1 MADGNQEQQT
11 KRRRNRYPLEF
22 RRDIAC
28 LVLDQHR
35 TIADVA
41 REFELIEQTIGN
53 WVRAERIQRGQREG
67 LTREEREENTR
78 LRRELKRV
86 TTERDLLK
94 RATAFWVRESDR

>member
-1 MADGNQEQQT
+1 MADGNQEQGT
-11 KRRRNRYPLEF
+11 KRRRVRYPAEF
-22 RRDIAC
+22 RRDVAC

-41 REFELIEQTIGN
+41 REFDLIEQTVGN
-53 WVRAERIQRGQREG
+53 WVRAEKIERGQREG
-67 LTREEREENTR
+67 LTREEREENAR

-94 RATAFWVRESDR
+94 RAMAFWVKESDR